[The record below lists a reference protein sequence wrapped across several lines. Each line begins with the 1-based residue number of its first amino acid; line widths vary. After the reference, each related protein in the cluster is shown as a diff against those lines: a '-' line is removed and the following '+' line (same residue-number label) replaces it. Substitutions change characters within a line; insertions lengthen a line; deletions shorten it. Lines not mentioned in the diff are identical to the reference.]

1 MRGLALA
8 LVLLAALVVPSAAS
22 ATRTEF
28 YGIVQTATLDNQDIQ
43 GMLSARV
50 RTTRFILNWGW
61 VQPTQSAFK
70 WKSSDE
76 FIGALAAHGIRA
88 VPSVWG
94 NPGWLAGSG
103 STPPLYGD
111 KAENAWRALLRAL
124 VSRYGPGGAYWNGP
138 YHQQFGTHAEA
149 LPVQSWEIWNEP
161 NLKKFFAPYPSP
173 GNYAR
178 LVQISAGAIRSKAPG
193 AKIVLAGM
201 PGFGDVTAWDFLK
214 QFYAVPNIKNY
225 FDAAALHPYASTIS
239 TMQTEI
245 QNVRNVMKSHAD
257 GTTPLW
263 ITEIAWGSAPP
274 DSFGINKGPA
284 GQATFLKRA
293 FKLVLA
299 HRTKWNIQRLFWYH
313 WRDPK
318 TSRAACSFCGSA
330 GLLKF
335 DRTPKPAYSAF
346 TSFTKD
352 GVKPTATI
360 TGGPANG
367 RVLNDPTPTFKFT
380 SSEAGSTFVC
390 STGGALKTCASPYT
404 VPHLAD
410 GLHVFY
416 VRAIDAAG
424 NDSPI
429 AGRYFTIDTRAPAT
443 PKITATDP
451 VSPADNNAPKIIGTA
466 GPGTTVKLFKTA
478 GCTGSPIVK
487 GGAAQFKSPGIVV
500 PVPNNSTTSFRAKA
514 TDAAG
519 NTSSCS
525 AAFTYVEDST
535 P

>member
-1 MRGLALA
+1 VFALA

-43 GMLSARV
+43 GMLAARV

-94 NPGWLAGSG
+94 NPGWLPGSG
-103 STPPLYGD
+103 STPPLGG
-111 KAENAWRALLRAL
+111 ATTENAWRTLLRAL
-124 VSRYGPGGAYWNGP
+124 VSRYGPGGAYWKGP
-138 YHQQFGTHAEA
+138 YHNRFGANAEA

-173 GNYAR
+173 GRYAR

-193 AKIVLAGM
+193 AQIVLAGM
-201 PGFGDVTAWDFLK
+201 PGFGDVTAWDYLK

-239 TMQTEI
+239 TMETEI

-335 DRTPKPAYSAF
+335 DRTKKPAYSAF
-346 TSFTKD
+346 TSFTMD
-352 GVKPTATI
+352 TTKPQATI

-367 RVLNDPTPTFKFT
+367 RFLSDPTPTFKFT

-390 STGGALKTCASPYT
+390 STGGALKPCVSPYT
-404 VPHLAD
+404 LPHLAD

-443 PKITATDP
+443 PKITATNP
-451 VSPADNNAPKIIGTA
+451 VSPANNNAPRIIGTA
-466 GPGTTVKLFKTA
+466 GPGTTVKLFKTT

-487 GGAAQFKSPGIVV
+487 GSAAQFKSPGIVV
-500 PVPNNSTTSFRAKA
+500 LVPNNSTTSFRAKA

-519 NTSSCS
+519 NTSNCS